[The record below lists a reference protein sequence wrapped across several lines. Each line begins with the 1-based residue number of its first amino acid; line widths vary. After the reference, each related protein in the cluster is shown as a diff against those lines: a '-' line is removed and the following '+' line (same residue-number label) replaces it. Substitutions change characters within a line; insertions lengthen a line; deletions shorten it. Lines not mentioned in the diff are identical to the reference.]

1 MGWFFRVVYS
11 GREGRFLYFISV
23 SYWIKVIL
31 GKGVEFGA
39 RWFFLVEVGRFR
51 LCG

>member
-1 MGWFFRVVYS
+1 MGERVGFYI
-11 GREGRFLYFISV
+11 FISV